1 MTKFNIKTTTVSI
14 ITNKKQPITNLSAN
28 STSKICLKPICLSL
42 ENFKNSFYAYNYFNP
57 NKFVSIS
64 NFNYYCISNRS
75 SFDGSGNSFDSSGNS
90 FDSSDNSFDSS
101 GNSFDSSG
109 NSFDT
114 SNQFG
119 DIATNVVVANV
130 NDAAAQTQGI
140 EDGDCGCDVF
150 VDSSGNDGSG
160 NCFDGS
166 GNCFDGSGNCIDG
179 TGNCFDGNRLSL
191 YQVTL
196 SKFMEYNGILCENTI
211 DPRYL
216 IKFTNEVFKY
226 TSFNDVPNIV
236 MSISWGNILNWI
248 ELNKRSDRILNLN
261 IEFHYYDENF
271 MPGPVKYVFQYYIC

>member
-75 SFDGSGNSFDSSGNS
+75 SLDG
-90 FDSSDNSFDSS
+90 
-101 GNSFDSSG
+101 SG

-140 EDGDCGCDVF
+140 EDGDCGCDVI

-160 NCFDGS
+160 NCIHGT
-166 GNCFDGSGNCIDG
+166 GNCFDGS
-179 TGNCFDGNRLSL
+179 GNCFDGNRLSL